1 MLFVGLKRVMLRKMI
16 PLMNRISRGK
26 QYLLMQDGASSHT
39 AKDSITFL
47 EQRVPERLMPNQW
60 PPNSP
65 DLNPM
70 DFSIWSILQANVYR
84 GRIIT
89 DIESLKKAIV
99 LEWKRLPQEHIDN
112 AIDAFRPRLRRVV
125 EVDGQ
130 TFHLCLC
137 VELIYR

>member
-1 MLFVGLKRVMLRKMI
+1 MLSVGLKRVMLRMMI
-16 PLMNRISRGK
+16 PAINRISRGK
-26 QYLLMQDGASSHT
+26 QYIFMQDGALSHT

-47 EQRVPERLMPNQW
+47 EQQVPKLLMPNQW

-125 EVDGQ
+125 EVDG
-130 TFHLCLC
+130 HHI
-137 VELIYR
+137 ERYM